1 MPDVKDRWL
10 RFSLSRK
17 RKDLAIVI
25 AFEAKS
31 LKIRSVLGGCH
42 FFLET
47 RRGGVI
53 PPKYETGHQQ
63 KSTFFDEG
71 GRGDCRR
78 SVRIFGFFLQS
89 SPR

>member
-17 RKDLAIVI
+17 RKDLAIEI

-31 LKIRSVLGGCH
+31 LKILSVLGGCH

-47 RRGGVI
+47 RIGGVI
-53 PPKYETGHQQ
+53 PTKYETG
-63 KSTFFDEG
+63 
-71 GRGDCRR
+71 
-78 SVRIFGFFLQS
+78 LQ
-89 SPR
+89 